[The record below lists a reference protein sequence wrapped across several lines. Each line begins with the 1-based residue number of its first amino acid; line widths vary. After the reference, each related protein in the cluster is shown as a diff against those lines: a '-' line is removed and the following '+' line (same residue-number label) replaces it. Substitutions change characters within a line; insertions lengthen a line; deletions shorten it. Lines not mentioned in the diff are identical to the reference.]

1 MSPSRRGIDTER
13 AQTYGL
19 VAGLLS
25 QPADRGLLDLVARSA
40 TPLATTGRFERLWSQ
55 LRLAAAASDP
65 DTVAR
70 EHLRLFDARQ
80 PGGPRVDLRASV
92 YRGSEALQRLR
103 VDRRASGLDGRPSRG
118 DADRLHALCEDMQWL
133 LQAESALAPAQ
144 RWQYRFF
151 ERHLAPWYA
160 PALADMKAASHTP
173 FHAALAETA
182 LAFLD
187 LEALTGAAGPPAH

>member
-1 MSPSRRGIDTER
+1 
-13 AQTYGL
+13 
-19 VAGLLS
+19 
-25 QPADRGLLDLVARSA
+25 
-40 TPLATTGRFERLWSQ
+40 
-55 LRLAAAASDP
+55 
-65 DTVAR
+65 
-70 EHLRLFDARQ
+70 
-80 PGGPRVDLRASV
+80 
-92 YRGSEALQRLR
+92 
-103 VDRRASGLDGRPSRG
+103 
-118 DADRLHALCEDMQWL
+118 MQWL